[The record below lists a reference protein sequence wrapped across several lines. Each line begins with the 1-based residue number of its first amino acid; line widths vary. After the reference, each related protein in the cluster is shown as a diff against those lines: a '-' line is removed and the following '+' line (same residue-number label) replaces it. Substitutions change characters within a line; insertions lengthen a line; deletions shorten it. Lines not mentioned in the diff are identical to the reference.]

1 MRKARGK
8 NFGGM
13 ASLRAA
19 QCTYVIDKV
28 TRVKSLKQNNMPI
41 FVISSQFIYYIVIFQ
56 ILSNLFLDGKNV
68 SDTVL
73 TVITN
78 NKKMVGSLFLGVAMP
93 PRPRSTTD
101 CIIKVVSQNL
111 NHTKVNYR
119 ILFSNAWVILSSLRM

>member
-1 MRKARGK
+1 
-8 NFGGM
+8 M

-28 TRVKSLKQNNMPI
+28 TRVKSLKQNNMLI
-41 FVISSQFIYYIVIFQ
+41 FVISTQLIYYIVIFQ

-93 PRPRSTTD
+93 LPLAP
-101 CIIKVVSQNL
+101 L
-111 NHTKVNYR
+111 P
-119 ILFSNAWVILSSLRM
+119 SLDPPLIALLKL